1 MGRRKA
7 LFVLLA
13 LAVLTLVL
21 LFPFQTRNS
30 VIEKSLVDA
39 VTAGEFTKAHEIL
52 DDKGLDQGKRYLY
65 NAALLTLSYQ
75 PKLSNECIE
84 NLELLYGKTP
94 IEADIQEQLTLLKIS
109 NAFIEGNLP
118 HFFSLCKSSSNLL
131 NNSLYKEFVSAI
143 VCLKNGD
150 YTGAKNQFSQSKIS
164 SNGTLASIA
173 FITIF
178 KDTVIGE
185 FQLRIAL
192 DQGNLIEA
200 KQETYSLAKLQL
212 DSAGVERIYLL
223 IMKKSDLGQEAVV
236 SLIKPIAE
244 KNGAALQAIFQK
256 NFADSL
262 AQGDYKKAAF
272 LLSIMSSIEEKNH
285 LEQAFEPLIK
295 MASSERRQAILAICE
310 ESVTEKKA
318 HQFLSYGAMI
328 ANTVDSHDEANSYID
343 ILKQSVP
350 EDKDIHL
357 TKLRKEAEAALLVK
371 TRDNNISIE
380 ILQEKLEFYKKL
392 QPEPQELDVLCYK
405 IVQNTFSYPLPECG
419 DTMIA
424 YWQLLLKEPLGNDC
438 KKNIKNLIQQFILKK
453 MLSCRVIAI
462 QFRL

>member
-272 LLSIMSSIEEKNH
+272 LLSIMSSIEEK
-285 LEQAFEPLIK
+285 I
-295 MASSERRQAILAICE
+295 I
-310 ESVTEKKA
+310 
-318 HQFLSYGAMI
+318 
-328 ANTVDSHDEANSYID
+328 
-343 ILKQSVP
+343 
-350 EDKDIHL
+350 
-357 TKLRKEAEAALLVK
+357 
-371 TRDNNISIE
+371 
-380 ILQEKLEFYKKL
+380 
-392 QPEPQELDVLCYK
+392 
-405 IVQNTFSYPLPECG
+405 
-419 DTMIA
+419 
-424 YWQLLLKEPLGNDC
+424 
-438 KKNIKNLIQQFILKK
+438 
-453 MLSCRVIAI
+453 
-462 QFRL
+462 